1 MDVLQLKR
9 TENKPD
15 DVNYTPEE
23 GEAVI
28 ALNASDYYTDDDPES
43 NIGYMFIGNG
53 LNTLAELKN
62 SGNYIRLSKYQV
74 PGKNFITSDMI
85 QDHSITSDMLSFTV
99 ISKEDLNEY
108 GEQLE
113 KDVKNDIDILVQMCD
128 NPFEVTNKRGKDD
141 ANL

>member
-62 SGNYIRLSKYQV
+62 SGNYI
-74 PGKNFITSDMI
+74 
-85 QDHSITSDMLSFTV
+85 
-99 ISKEDLNEY
+99 
-108 GEQLE
+108 
-113 KDVKNDIDILVQMCD
+113 
-128 NPFEVTNKRGKDD
+128 
-141 ANL
+141 